1 MSNYGTFGENN
12 PVWRAINRYADM
24 LLTGVLFIITCL
36 PVVTIGASLC
46 AFYYTAMDSLRK
58 EDGYIFKRYF
68 RSFGKNFKK
77 ATILWLIMLAIGA
90 ILGLDVYFW
99 LANSEMQFSGVM
111 LGISGILCLLWFITF
126 IFVFPLQAR
135 FENPV
140 GKTLQN
146 AFLIGLSRLPFS
158 IGILVLF
165 GIIGF
170 LCVSSVIIG
179 AFVLFLGIGAIG
191 YLLVYNYE
199 RLFKKCGYIAEDD
212 GKIENDD
219 YDFEVEVDFDELH
232 RQEAEARET
241 ENDESAEAQ
250 TTETEETAEAQTTE
264 TEETAEA
271 QTTEA
276 EETETEGA
284 AEAKQ
289 TGTKES
295 TESDG
300 ATQE

>member
-99 LANSEMQFSGVM
+99 LVNSEMQFSGVM

-170 LCVSSVIIG
+170 LCISSVIIG

-212 GKIENDD
+212 GKIKNDD

-232 RQEAEARET
+232 RQEEEAREA
-241 ENDESAEAQ
+241 ENDESAAVQ
-250 TTETEETAEAQTTE
+250 TIES
-264 TEETAEA
+264 
-271 QTTEA
+271 

-284 AEAKQ
+284 AEAEKTETAEAAEQQAEAKQ
-289 TGTKES
+289 TGTEEV